1 MKQSGR
7 KWLGILLAASIVAA
21 TVFPMQGTAA
31 EGIDRGAE
39 SEMQKDEGMETQGAL
54 PGTGIKAPAEGEGS
68 EELPGNPNAAGGL
81 LGTVSGNILPP
92 GDSLIMPAG
101 YDINQPVI
109 EGFEFEENGQALNQN
124 DTLHFKMQAYDAD
137 GDIDKVMVLI
147 NRRNGSSYTRSVPF
161 QHSSGKL
168 YTGTLA
174 CSNFTGYE
182 GEYYISQIRL
192 VDKRDNYVDYP
203 IMEDGEYR
211 YTFSFAY
218 KKNGTATVS
227 NFQMQKNASN
237 ADGKLR
243 VGDTVTYTAHVE
255 YEGVEPENYGH
266 MFLHTSKN
274 GSWISEFVRMAYDPT
289 SKTLTGTYTITNET
303 YPSEW
308 KWNYVRIYVDD
319 DYQYFY
325 PEQIEPDKDLKF
337 TVINDD
343 YDDDKPV
350 IQSIT
355 IDKNGQMVKAGE
367 TVTIKVKVDEKNPS
381 SSMRVYFYPK
391 ASGASGLSTYL
402 YLNKNTMEYT
412 GGINISQNTRPA
424 KWELTS
430 LSLSDTNGNSTS
442 LSDFRPDWDTTRP
455 WYFNVDPEGYLNDTE
470 APVIESIT
478 IDKNGQLVYPGDNI
492 TITVKVKEE
501 NPDTMAYAY
510 FYPQVSN
517 VSIYGDIT
525 LRYNADTKEYKG
537 RILIT
542 DDTYPCEW
550 MLTDLVIGDLKGNRT
565 HLSDF
570 KPGWQSTSPW
580 YYKVETDKTYREDV
594 EDIVVSLYG
603 LVPQAD
609 GSFLYGYLMDNET
622 LENAPRRGSLKD
634 LKIWPPLPAEGVNMT
649 CRLGSSEQGI
659 DGDTELFFRD
669 ASRSSYNFTL
679 SYDKACVNV
688 VLTYVSKDEGIKMVM
703 MPQFVDREAT
713 YGDLLDSLAMPEDAD
728 EGLFTGLELDG
739 PVDAAAKVQDTG
751 YAMIEAKYSDCLV
764 SWHTRYLDENGEEA
778 SKTVSRTYK
787 KGTTI
792 NDALASLEGPEGMDG
807 LEFEKWYLPGID
819 GKEELNHELVN
830 LNVIAVYKGKTTADV
845 SYAYR
850 EGGGRLVSEKRLML
864 LDGDSLS
871 FTGAITEAGEA
882 LEGINHFEG
891 LVLSTWKNLG
901 GGTDSLRYKKLNIQ
915 AQYANCVAILKY
927 PENAYEYVVVGKGS
941 SFTLPVEN
949 EKYMDIVWQGYEM
962 GETITINEDKEF
974 LVSELKFKED
984 TPEVPPEIPPE
995 ELPGGPSDDKLT
1007 EEEIDQIIK
1016 DIEQSEGGDTIHVD
1030 MKKDTIVPKEVLE
1043 SIQGKE
1049 VNIVLNMGGYSWSI
1063 SGNEVVADGLKDIDL
1078 EVIVDTDGI
1087 PPAIIDSL
1095 AEGNPTTQITLV
1107 HEGEFGFRA
1116 DLTVNLGSENSGS
1129 TGKLYYYDSSGKLI
1143 YMDAGEVGADGNIS
1157 LSFSHASEYVVIFEK
1172 APVEDEGENDNKNNN
1187 ETDDEADKET
1197 DNEADKDINNG
1208 TGNGNTNHSS
1218 SRNSSTQETVSVAKA
1233 GDNGT
1238 LTTAVEQNNDSG
1250 KPKSPKTGE

>member
-1 MKQSGR
+1 MKQSRR
-7 KWLGILLAASIVAA
+7 KLLGILLTASIITA

-31 EGIDRGAE
+31 EGTDRE
-39 SEMQKDEGMETQGAL
+39 VKSEAQKDEGMETQGAL
-54 PGTGIKAPAEGEGS
+54 PGTGIKTPGEGETSKG
-68 EELPGNPNAAGGL
+68 LPENPNAAGEL
-81 LGTVSGNILPP
+81 LNTVSGNILLSD
-92 GDSLIMPAG
+92 DSLIMPAD

-109 EGFEFEENGQALNQN
+109 EGFEFEENGQTLDQN
-124 DTLHFKMQAYDAD
+124 GTLHFKMQAYDAD
-137 GDIDKVMVLI
+137 GDIAKAIVEISRESGYSNTETIILK
-147 NRRNGSSYTRSVPF
+147 
-161 QHSSGKL
+161 HSEGKM
-168 YTGTLA
+168 YTGTLS
-174 CSNFTGYE
+174 CSRIIDYE
-182 GEYYISQIRL
+182 GKYYISKIRL
-192 VDKRDNYVDYP
+192 VDSRNNYAEKA
-203 IMEDGEYR
+203 ITENGQR
-211 YTFSFAY
+211 LYTFTI
-218 KKNGTATVS
+218 KKSGKVS
-227 NFQMQKNASN
+227 VTDFQIQKNASGS
-237 ADGKLR
+237 DGKLR

-255 YEGVEPENYGH
+255 FEGMNP
-266 MFLHTSKN
+266 TSDINMYLYAIKN
-274 GSWISEFVRMAYDPT
+274 SSQASKSVRMTYDAAT
-289 SKTLTGTYTITNET
+289 KTLAGTYEIANDT

-308 KWNYVRIYVDD
+308 NLSYIRIYVQNG
-319 DYQYFY
+319 YQYFY
-325 PEQIEPDKDLKF
+325 PNQIEPDKDLKF
-337 TVINDD
+337 TVINDG
-343 YDDDKPV
+343 YDEDKPV
-350 IQSIT
+350 IKSIT
-355 IDKNGQMVKAGE
+355 IDKNEQMVKAGD

-391 ASGASGLSTYL
+391 DSGASGIYAYL

-412 GGINISQNTRPA
+412 GSINISQNTRPA

-442 LSDFRPDWDTTRP
+442 LSDFRPDWDTSRP

-478 IDKNGQLVYPGDNI
+478 IDKNGQLVYPGDSI

-501 NPDTMAYAY
+501 NPDTMADAY

-649 CRLGSSEQGI
+649 CRLGSSGQEI

-778 SKTVSRTYK
+778 SKTVSRAYK

-807 LEFEKWYLPGID
+807 PEFEKWYLPGID
-819 GKEELNHELVN
+819 GEEELDHELVN

-891 LVLSTWKNLG
+891 LVLSAWKNLG

-949 EKYMDIVWQGYEM
+949 EKYMDIVWQGYGM
-962 GETITINEDKEF
+962 GATITINEDKEF

-984 TPEVPPEIPPE
+984 TPEIPPE
-995 ELPGGPSDDKLT
+995 ELPGEPSDDKLT

-1030 MKKDTIVPKEVLE
+1030 MKKDTVVPKEVLE

-1063 SGNEVVADGLKDIDL
+1063 SGNEVVADDLKDIDL

-1157 LSFSHASEYVVIFEK
+1157 LSFSHASEYVVIFER
-1172 APVEDEGENDNKNNN
+1172 APVEDEGENDNGNNN

-1197 DNEADKDINNG
+1197 GNEADKGINNG
-1208 TGNGNTNHSS
+1208 TGNENTSHSND
-1218 SRNSSTQETVSVAKA
+1218 RNSSTQGTVSVAKA
-1233 GDNGT
+1233 GDNGA
-1238 LTTAVEQNNDSG
+1238 LTAAVEQNNDSV

>member
-1 MKQSGR
+1 MKQSRR
-7 KWLGILLAASIVAA
+7 KLLGILLTASIITA

-31 EGIDRGAE
+31 EGIDRE
-39 SEMQKDEGMETQGAL
+39 VKSEAQKDEGMETQGAL
-54 PGTGIKAPAEGEGS
+54 PGTGIKTPGEGETSKG
-68 EELPGNPNAAGGL
+68 LPENPNAAGEL
-81 LGTVSGNILPP
+81 LNTVSGNILLSD
-92 GDSLIMPAG
+92 DSLIMPAD

-109 EGFEFEENGQALNQN
+109 EGFEFEENGQTLDQN
-124 DTLHFKMQAYDAD
+124 GTLHFKMQAYDAD
-137 GDIDKVMVLI
+137 GDIAQAIVEVSRESGYSNTETIILK
-147 NRRNGSSYTRSVPF
+147 
-161 QHSSGKL
+161 HSEGKM
-168 YTGTLA
+168 YTGTLS
-174 CSNFTGYE
+174 CSRIIDYE
-182 GEYYISQIRL
+182 GKYYISKIRL
-192 VDKRDNYVDYP
+192 VDSRNNYAEKA
-203 IMEDGEYR
+203 ITENGQR
-211 YTFSFAY
+211 LYTFTI
-218 KKNGTATVS
+218 KKSGKVS
-227 NFQMQKNASN
+227 VTDFQIQKNASGS
-237 ADGKLR
+237 DGKLR
-243 VGDTVTYTAHVE
+243 VGDTVTYTVHAQF
-255 YEGVEPENYGH
+255 EGMNP
-266 MFLHTSKN
+266 TSDAYMYLYAIKN
-274 GSWISEFVRMAYDPT
+274 GSQASKSVRMTYDAAT
-289 SKTLTGTYTITNET
+289 KTLAGTYEIANDT

-308 KWNYVRIYVDD
+308 NLSYIRIYVQNG
-319 DYQYFY
+319 YQYFY
-325 PEQIEPDKDLKF
+325 PNQIEPDKDLKF
-337 TVINDD
+337 TVINDG
-343 YDDDKPV
+343 YDEDKPV
-350 IQSIT
+350 IKSIT
-355 IDKNGQMVKAGE
+355 IDKNEQMVKAGD

-381 SSMRVYFYPK
+381 SSMRVDFYPK
-391 ASGASGLSTYL
+391 GSGASRIYTYL

-412 GGINISQNTRPA
+412 GSINISESTYPT

-430 LSLSDTNGNSTS
+430 IDLSDTNGNSTS
-442 LSDFRPDWDTTRP
+442 LSDFQADWNTTRP
-455 WYFNVDPEGYLNDTE
+455 WYFNVDPEGYMVDTE
-470 APVIESIT
+470 APIIESIT
-478 IDKNGQLVYPGDNI
+478 IDKNGQLIYPGDTV
-492 TITVKVKEE
+492 TITVKVDEK
-501 NPDTMAYAY
+501 NPYSTATAK

-517 VSIYGDIT
+517 VSSYESVT

-537 RILIT
+537 SISIT
-542 DDTYPCEW
+542 NDTYPCEW
-550 MLTDLVIGDLKGNRT
+550 MLTDLEIHDTKYNYT
-565 HLSDF
+565 YLSNF
-570 KPGWQSTSPW
+570 KPDWQSTSPW

-622 LENAPRRGSLKD
+622 IEHAPRRGSLKD
-634 LKIWPPLPAEGVNMT
+634 LKIWPSLPAEGVNMT
-649 CRLGSSEQGI
+649 CRLGSSGQEI

-778 SKTVSRTYK
+778 SKTVSRAYK

-807 LEFEKWYLPGID
+807 PEFEKWYLPGID

-949 EKYMDIVWQGYEM
+949 EKYMDIVWQGYGM

-984 TPEVPPEIPPE
+984 TPEIPPEIPPE
-995 ELPGGPSDDKLT
+995 ELPGEPSDDKLT

-1095 AEGNPTTQITLV
+1095 AEGSPTTQITLV

-1143 YMDAGEVGADGNIS
+1143 YMDAGEVGADGSIS

-1172 APVEDEGENDNKNNN
+1172 APVEDEGENDNENDN

-1197 DNEADKDINNG
+1197 GNETDKDINNG
-1208 TGNGNTNHSS
+1208 TGNGNTSHSND
-1218 SRNSSTQETVSVAKA
+1218 RNSSTQGTVSVAKA
-1233 GDNGT
+1233 GDNGV
-1238 LTTAVEQNNDSG
+1238 LTAAVEQNNDSG

>member
-1 MKQSGR
+1 MKQSRR
-7 KWLGILLAASIVAA
+7 KLLGILLTASIITA

-31 EGIDRGAE
+31 EGTDRE
-39 SEMQKDEGMETQGAL
+39 VKSEAQKDEGMETQGAL
-54 PGTGIKAPAEGEGS
+54 PGTGIKTPGEGETSKG
-68 EELPGNPNAAGGL
+68 LPENPNAAGEL
-81 LGTVSGNILPP
+81 LNTVSGNILLSD
-92 GDSLIMPAG
+92 DSLIMPAD

-109 EGFEFEENGQALNQN
+109 EGFEFEENGQTLDQN
-124 DTLHFKMQAYDAD
+124 GTLHFKMQAYDAD
-137 GDIDKVMVLI
+137 GDIAKAIVEISRESGYSNTETIILK
-147 NRRNGSSYTRSVPF
+147 
-161 QHSSGKL
+161 HSEGKM
-168 YTGTLA
+168 YTGTLS
-174 CSNFTGYE
+174 CSRIIDYE
-182 GEYYISQIRL
+182 GKYYISKIRL
-192 VDKRDNYVDYP
+192 VDSRNNYAEKA
-203 IMEDGEYR
+203 ITENGQR
-211 YTFSFAY
+211 LYTFTI
-218 KKNGTATVS
+218 KKSGKVS
-227 NFQMQKNASN
+227 VTDFQIQKNASGS
-237 ADGKLR
+237 DGKLR

-255 YEGVEPENYGH
+255 FEGMNP
-266 MFLHTSKN
+266 TSDINMYLYAIKN
-274 GSWISEFVRMAYDPT
+274 SSQASKSVRMTYDAAT
-289 SKTLTGTYTITNET
+289 KTLAGTYEIANDT

-308 KWNYVRIYVDD
+308 NLSYIRIYVQNG
-319 DYQYFY
+319 YQYFY
-325 PEQIEPDKDLKF
+325 PNQIEPDKDLKF
-337 TVINDD
+337 TVINDG
-343 YDDDKPV
+343 YDEDKPV
-350 IQSIT
+350 IKSIT
-355 IDKNGQMVKAGE
+355 IDKNEQMVKAGD

-391 ASGASGLSTYL
+391 DSGASGIYAYL

-412 GGINISQNTRPA
+412 GSINISQNTRPA

-442 LSDFRPDWDTTRP
+442 LSDFRPDWDTSRP

-478 IDKNGQLVYPGDNI
+478 IDKNGQLVYPGDSI

-501 NPDTMAYAY
+501 NPDTMADAY

-649 CRLGSSEQGI
+649 CRLGSSGQEI

-688 VLTYVSKDEGIKMVM
+688 VLTYVSKDDGIKMVM

-778 SKTVSRTYK
+778 SKTVSRAYK

-807 LEFEKWYLPGID
+807 PEFEKWYLPGID

-891 LVLSTWKNLG
+891 LVLSAWKNLG

-949 EKYMDIVWQGYEM
+949 EKYMDIVWQGYGM
-962 GETITINEDKEF
+962 GATITINEDKEF

-984 TPEVPPEIPPE
+984 TPEIPPE
-995 ELPGGPSDDKLT
+995 ELPGEPSDDKLT

-1030 MKKDTIVPKEVLE
+1030 MKKDTVVPKEVLE

-1063 SGNEVVADGLKDIDL
+1063 SGNEVVADDLKDIDL

-1157 LSFSHASEYVVIFEK
+1157 LSFSHASEYVVIFER
-1172 APVEDEGENDNKNNN
+1172 APVEDEGENDNGNNN

-1197 DNEADKDINNG
+1197 GNEADKGINNG
-1208 TGNGNTNHSS
+1208 TGNENTSHSND
-1218 SRNSSTQETVSVAKA
+1218 RNSSTQGTVSVAKA
-1233 GDNGT
+1233 GDNGA
-1238 LTTAVEQNNDSG
+1238 LTAAVEQNNDSV

>member
-1 MKQSGR
+1 MKQSRR
-7 KWLGILLAASIVAA
+7 KLLGILLTASIITA

-31 EGIDRGAE
+31 EGTDRE
-39 SEMQKDEGMETQGAL
+39 VKSEAQKDEGMETQGAL
-54 PGTGIKAPAEGEGS
+54 PGTGIKTPGEGETSKG
-68 EELPGNPNAAGGL
+68 LPENPNAAGEL
-81 LGTVSGNILPP
+81 LNTVSGNILLSD
-92 GDSLIMPAG
+92 DSLIMPAD

-109 EGFEFEENGQALNQN
+109 EGFEFEENGQTLDQN
-124 DTLHFKMQAYDAD
+124 GTLHFKMQAYDAD
-137 GDIDKVMVLI
+137 GDIAKAIVEISRESGYSNTETIILK
-147 NRRNGSSYTRSVPF
+147 
-161 QHSSGKL
+161 HSEGKM
-168 YTGTLA
+168 YTGTLS
-174 CSNFTGYE
+174 CSRIIDYE
-182 GEYYISQIRL
+182 GKYYISKIRL
-192 VDKRDNYVDYP
+192 VDSRNNYAEKA
-203 IMEDGEYR
+203 ITENGQR
-211 YTFSFAY
+211 LYTFTI
-218 KKNGTATVS
+218 KKSGKVS
-227 NFQMQKNASN
+227 VTDFQIQKNASGS
-237 ADGKLR
+237 DGKLR

-255 YEGVEPENYGH
+255 FEGMNP
-266 MFLHTSKN
+266 TSDINMYLYAIKN
-274 GSWISEFVRMAYDPT
+274 SSQASKSVRMTYDAAT
-289 SKTLTGTYTITNET
+289 KTLAGTYEIANDT

-308 KWNYVRIYVDD
+308 NLSYIRIYVQNG
-319 DYQYFY
+319 YQYFY
-325 PEQIEPDKDLKF
+325 PNQIEPDKDLKF
-337 TVINDD
+337 TVINDG
-343 YDDDKPV
+343 YDEDKPV
-350 IQSIT
+350 IKSIT
-355 IDKNGQMVKAGE
+355 IDKNEQMVKAGD

-391 ASGASGLSTYL
+391 DSGASGIYAYL

-412 GGINISQNTRPA
+412 GSINISQNTRPA

-442 LSDFRPDWDTTRP
+442 LSDFRPDWDTSRP

-478 IDKNGQLVYPGDNI
+478 IDKNGQLVYPGDSI

-501 NPDTMAYAY
+501 NPDTMADAY

-649 CRLGSSEQGI
+649 CRLGSSGQEI

-688 VLTYVSKDEGIKMVM
+688 VLTYVSKDDGIKMVM

-778 SKTVSRTYK
+778 SKTVSRAYK

-792 NDALASLEGPEGMDG
+792 NDALASLEGPEGMGG

-850 EGGGRLVSEKRLML
+850 EGSGRLVSEKRLML

-949 EKYMDIVWQGYEM
+949 EKYMDIVWQGYGM
-962 GETITINEDKEF
+962 GATITINEDKEF

-984 TPEVPPEIPPE
+984 TPEIPPE
-995 ELPGGPSDDKLT
+995 ELPGEPSDDKLT

-1095 AEGNPTTQITLV
+1095 AEGSPTTQITLV

-1172 APVEDEGENDNKNNN
+1172 APVEDENEGE
-1187 ETDDEADKET
+1187 TDKET
-1197 DNEADKDINNG
+1197 GNETDKDINNG
-1208 TGNGNTNHSS
+1208 TGNGNTSHSND
-1218 SRNSSTQETVSVAKA
+1218 RNSSMQETVSVAKA

-1250 KPKSPKTGE
+1250 QPKSPKTGE

>member
-1 MKQSGR
+1 MKQSRR
-7 KWLGILLAASIVAA
+7 KLLGILLTASIITA

-31 EGIDRGAE
+31 EGIDRE
-39 SEMQKDEGMETQGAL
+39 VKSEAQKDEGMETQGAL
-54 PGTGIKAPAEGEGS
+54 PGTGIKTPGEGETSKG
-68 EELPGNPNAAGGL
+68 LPENPNAAGEL
-81 LGTVSGNILPP
+81 LNTVSGNILLSD
-92 GDSLIMPAG
+92 DSLIMPAD

-109 EGFEFEENGQALNQN
+109 EGFEFEENGQTLDQN
-124 DTLHFKMQAYDAD
+124 GTLHFKMQAYDAD
-137 GDIDKVMVLI
+137 GDITKAIVEISRESGYSNTETIILK
-147 NRRNGSSYTRSVPF
+147 
-161 QHSSGKL
+161 HSEGKM
-168 YTGTLA
+168 YTGTLS
-174 CSNFTGYE
+174 CSRIIDYE
-182 GEYYISQIRL
+182 GKYYISKIRL
-192 VDKRDNYVDYP
+192 VDSRNNYAEKA
-203 IMEDGEYR
+203 ITENGQHL
-211 YTFSFAY
+211 YTFTI
-218 KKNGTATVS
+218 KKSGKVS
-227 NFQMQKNASN
+227 VTDFQIQKNASGS
-237 ADGKLR
+237 DGKLR

-255 YEGVEPENYGH
+255 FEGMNP
-266 MFLHTSKN
+266 TSDINMYLYAIKN
-274 GSWISEFVRMAYDPT
+274 SSQASKSAKTTYDAA
-289 SKTLTGTYTITNET
+289 SKTLTGTYTIANDT

-308 KWNYVRIYVDD
+308 DLNYIRIYVQNG
-319 DYQYFY
+319 YQYFY
-325 PEQIEPDKDLKF
+325 PEQIEPDKNLKF
-337 TVINDD
+337 TVVNDG
-343 YDDDKPV
+343 YDGDKPV
-350 IQSIT
+350 IKSIT

-391 ASGASGLSTYL
+391 DSGASGIYAYL

-412 GGINISQNTRPA
+412 GSINISQNIRPA

-442 LSDFRPDWDTTRP
+442 LSDFRPDWDTSRP

-478 IDKNGQLVYPGDNI
+478 IDKNGQLVYPGDSI

-501 NPDTMAYAY
+501 NPNTMADAY

-570 KPGWQSTSPW
+570 KPDWQSTSPW

-703 MPQFVDREAT
+703 VPQFVDREAT

-807 LEFEKWYLPGID
+807 PEFEKWYLPGID
-819 GKEELNHELVN
+819 GKEALTHELLN
-830 LNVIAVYKGKTTADV
+830 LDVIAVYKGKTTADV

-850 EGGGRLVSEKRLML
+850 EGGGRLVSGKRLML

-882 LEGINHFEG
+882 LGGINHLEG
-891 LVLSTWKNLG
+891 LVLSAWKSLG

-927 PENAYEYVVVGKGS
+927 PESAYEYVVVGKGS

-984 TPEVPPEIPPE
+984 TPEIPPE
-995 ELPGGPSDDKLT
+995 GLPEEPSDGKLT

-1063 SGNEVVADGLKDIDL
+1063 SGNEVVADDLKDIDL

-1095 AEGNPTTQITLV
+1095 AGGSPTTQITLV

-1157 LSFSHASEYVVIFEK
+1157 LSFSHASEYVVVFEK
-1172 APVEDEGENDNKNNN
+1172 ASVEDETED
-1187 ETDDEADKET
+1187 ETDKET

-1218 SRNSSTQETVSVAKA
+1218 GRNSSTQETVSVAKA

>member
-1 MKQSGR
+1 MKQSRR
-7 KWLGILLAASIVAA
+7 KLLGILLTASIITA

-31 EGIDRGAE
+31 EGIDRE
-39 SEMQKDEGMETQGAL
+39 VKSEAQKDEGMETQGAL
-54 PGTGIKAPAEGEGS
+54 PGTGIKTPGEGETSKG
-68 EELPGNPNAAGGL
+68 LPENPNAAGEL
-81 LGTVSGNILPP
+81 LNTVSGNILLSD
-92 GDSLIMPAG
+92 DSLIMPAD

-109 EGFEFEENGQALNQN
+109 EGFEFEENGQTLDQN
-124 DTLHFKMQAYDAD
+124 GTLHFKMQAYDAD
-137 GDIDKVMVLI
+137 GDITKAIVEISRESGYSNTETIILK
-147 NRRNGSSYTRSVPF
+147 
-161 QHSSGKL
+161 HSEGKM
-168 YTGTLA
+168 YTGTLS
-174 CSNFTGYE
+174 CSRIIDYE
-182 GEYYISQIRL
+182 GKYYISKIRL
-192 VDKRDNYVDYP
+192 VDSRNNYAEKA
-203 IMEDGEYR
+203 ITENGQHL
-211 YTFSFAY
+211 YTFTI
-218 KKNGTATVS
+218 KKSGKVS
-227 NFQMQKNASN
+227 VTDFQIQKNASGS
-237 ADGKLR
+237 DGKLR

-255 YEGVEPENYGH
+255 FEGMNP
-266 MFLHTSKN
+266 TSDINMYLYAIKN
-274 GSWISEFVRMAYDPT
+274 SSQASKSAKTTYDAA
-289 SKTLTGTYTITNET
+289 SKTLTGTYTIANDT

-308 KWNYVRIYVDD
+308 DLNYIRIYVQNG
-319 DYQYFY
+319 YQYFY
-325 PEQIEPDKDLKF
+325 PEQIEPDKNLKF
-337 TVINDD
+337 TVVNDG
-343 YDDDKPV
+343 YDGDKPV
-350 IQSIT
+350 IKSIT

-391 ASGASGLSTYL
+391 DSGASGIYAYL

-412 GGINISQNTRPA
+412 GSINISQNIRPA

-442 LSDFRPDWDTTRP
+442 LSDFRPDWDTSRP

-478 IDKNGQLVYPGDNI
+478 IDKNGQLVYPGDSI

-501 NPDTMAYAY
+501 NPNTMADAY

-703 MPQFVDREAT
+703 VPQFVDREAT

-850 EGGGRLVSEKRLML
+850 EGGGRLVSGKRLML

-927 PENAYEYVVVGKGS
+927 PESAYEYVVVGKGS

-984 TPEVPPEIPPE
+984 TPEIPPE
-995 ELPGGPSDDKLT
+995 ELPGEPSDGKLT

-1030 MKKDTIVPKEVLE
+1030 MKKDTVVPKEVLE

-1063 SGNEVVADGLKDIDL
+1063 SGNEVVADDLKDIDL

-1095 AEGNPTTQITLV
+1095 AGGSPTTQITLV

-1157 LSFSHASEYVVIFEK
+1157 LSFSHASEYVVVFEK
-1172 APVEDEGENDNKNNN
+1172 ASVEDETED
-1187 ETDDEADKET
+1187 ETDKET
-1197 DNEADKDINNG
+1197 GNEADKGINNG
-1208 TGNGNTNHSS
+1208 TGNGNTSHSND
-1218 SRNSSTQETVSVAKA
+1218 RNSSTQGTVSVAKA
-1233 GDNGT
+1233 GDNGA
-1238 LTTAVEQNNDSG
+1238 LTAAVEQNNDSG

>member
-1 MKQSGR
+1 MKQSRR
-7 KWLGILLAASIVAA
+7 KLLGILLTASIITA

-31 EGIDRGAE
+31 EGIDRE
-39 SEMQKDEGMETQGAL
+39 VKSEAQKDEGMETQGAL
-54 PGTGIKAPAEGEGS
+54 PGTGIKTPGEGEMSKG
-68 EELPGNPNAAGGL
+68 LPENPNAAGGL
-81 LGTVSGNILPP
+81 LNTVSGNILLSD
-92 GDSLIMPAG
+92 DSLIMPAD
-101 YDINQPVI
+101 YDVNQPVI
-109 EGFEFEENGQALNQN
+109 EGFELEENGQTVTKD

-137 GDIDKVMVLI
+137 ENIDQIIVQVR
-147 NRRNGSSYTRSVPF
+147 RRNGTLNTKSVPF

-174 CSNFTGYE
+174 CSNFVGYE
-182 GEYYISQIRL
+182 GEYYVSQIRL
-192 VDKRDNYVDYP
+192 VDARNNYVDYP
-203 IMEDGEYR
+203 IYENGKYL
-211 YTFSFAY
+211 YTFTV
-218 KKNGTATVS
+218 KNDRKVTIS
-227 NFQMQKNASN
+227 NFQMQKNSSN

-243 VGDTVTYTAHVE
+243 ENDTVTYTAHAE
-255 YEGVEPENYGH
+255 FEGMEPPSNIS
-266 MFLHTSKN
+266 MTLKTLKN
-274 GSWISEFVRMAYDPT
+274 GYWHSEAIGMTYDIT
-289 SKTLTGTYTITNET
+289 SKTLTGTYSVTDAT

-308 KWNYVRIYVDD
+308 HLESIRVYVQNA
-319 DYQYFY
+319 YQYFY
-325 PEQIEPDKDLKF
+325 PSQIEPDKDLKF
-337 TVINDD
+337 TVVNDG
-343 YDDDKPV
+343 YDKDKPV
-350 IQSIT
+350 IKSIT
-355 IDKNGQMVKAGE
+355 VDKNEQMVKAGD

-381 SSMRVYFYPK
+381 DSMSVYFYPVV
-391 ASGASGLSTYL
+391 SGISSLYGRL

-412 GGINISQNTRPA
+412 GSIQITGDTYPT

-430 LSLSDTNGNSTS
+430 LSLSDKYGNSTS
-442 LSDFRPDWDTTRP
+442 LSDFQADWNTTRP
-455 WYFNVDPEGYLNDTE
+455 CYFNVDPEGYQGDRE
-470 APVIESIT
+470 GPIIESIT
-478 IDKNGQLVYPGDNI
+478 IDKNGQLIYPGDTV
-492 TITVKVKEE
+492 TITVKVDEK
-501 NPDTMAYAY
+501 NPYANATAK

-517 VSIYGDIT
+517 VSGYENVT

-537 RILIT
+537 SISIT
-542 DDTYPCEW
+542 NDTYPCEW
-550 MLTDLVIGDLKGNRT
+550 MLNYLQIRDTKYNYT
-565 HLSDF
+565 YLSDF
-570 KPGWQSTSPW
+570 KPDWESTSPW

-603 LVPQAD
+603 LVAQAD
-609 GSFLYGYLMDNET
+609 GSFKYDYLMENET
-622 LENAPRRGSLKD
+622 LENVQRRGSLKD
-634 LKIWPPLPAEGVNMT
+634 LKIWPSLPAEGVNMT
-649 CRLGSSEQGI
+649 CRLGSSEQEI

-688 VLTYVSKDEGIKMVM
+688 VLTYVSKDDGIKMVM
-703 MPQFVDREAT
+703 TPQFVDREAT

-728 EGLFTGLELDG
+728 EGLFTGLELSG

-778 SKTVSRTYK
+778 SKTVSRAYK

-807 LEFEKWYLPGID
+807 PEFEKWYLPGID
-819 GKEELNHELVN
+819 GEEELNHELLN
-830 LNVIAVYKGKTTADV
+830 LDVIAVYKGKTTADV

-864 LDGDSLS
+864 LDGDNLS
-871 FTGAITEAGEA
+871 FTGAITEAGKA

-927 PENAYEYVVVGKGS
+927 PESAYEYVVVGKGS

-949 EKYMDIVWQGYEM
+949 EKYMDIVWQGYGM

-974 LVSELKFKED
+974 LVSELKLKED
-984 TPEVPPEIPPE
+984 TPEVPPE
-995 ELPGGPSDDKLT
+995 ELPGEPSDDKLT

-1030 MKKDTIVPKEVLE
+1030 MKKDTVVPKEVLE
-1043 SIQGKE
+1043 SIQGKD

-1063 SGNEVVADGLKDIDL
+1063 SGNEVVADDLKDIDL

-1157 LSFSHASEYVVIFEK
+1157 LSFSHASEYVVIFER
-1172 APVEDEGENDNKNNN
+1172 APVEDEGENDNGNNN

-1197 DNEADKDINNG
+1197 GNETDKGINNG
-1208 TGNGNTNHSS
+1208 TGNENTSHSND
-1218 SRNSSTQETVSVAKA
+1218 RNSSTQGTVSVAKA
-1233 GDNGT
+1233 GDNGA
-1238 LTTAVEQNNDSG
+1238 LTAAVEQNNDSG

>member
-1 MKQSGR
+1 MKQSRR
-7 KWLGILLAASIVAA
+7 KLLGILLTASIITA

-31 EGIDRGAE
+31 EGIDRE
-39 SEMQKDEGMETQGAL
+39 VKSEAQKDEGMETQGAL
-54 PGTGIKAPAEGEGS
+54 PGTGIKTPGEGETSKG
-68 EELPGNPNAAGGL
+68 LPENPNAAGEL
-81 LGTVSGNILPP
+81 LNTVSGNILLSD
-92 GDSLIMPAG
+92 DSLIMPAD

-109 EGFEFEENGQALNQN
+109 EGFEFEENGQTLDQN
-124 DTLHFKMQAYDAD
+124 GTLHFKMQAYDAD
-137 GDIDKVMVLI
+137 GDITKAIVEISRESGYSNTETIILK
-147 NRRNGSSYTRSVPF
+147 
-161 QHSSGKL
+161 HSEGKM
-168 YTGTLA
+168 YTGTLS
-174 CSNFTGYE
+174 CSRIIDYE
-182 GEYYISQIRL
+182 GKYYISKIRL
-192 VDKRDNYVDYP
+192 VDSRNNYAEKA
-203 IMEDGEYR
+203 ITENGQHL
-211 YTFSFAY
+211 YTFTI
-218 KKNGTATVS
+218 KKSGKVS
-227 NFQMQKNASN
+227 VTDFQIQKNASGS
-237 ADGKLR
+237 DGKLR

-255 YEGVEPENYGH
+255 FEGMNP
-266 MFLHTSKN
+266 TSDINMYLYAIKN
-274 GSWISEFVRMAYDPT
+274 SSQASKSAKTTYDAA
-289 SKTLTGTYTITNET
+289 SKTLTGTYTIANDT

-308 KWNYVRIYVDD
+308 DLNYIRIYVQNG
-319 DYQYFY
+319 YQYFY
-325 PEQIEPDKDLKF
+325 PEQIEPDKNLKF
-337 TVINDD
+337 TVVNDG
-343 YDDDKPV
+343 YDGDKPV
-350 IQSIT
+350 IKSIT

-391 ASGASGLSTYL
+391 DSGASGIYAYL

-412 GGINISQNTRPA
+412 GSINISQNIRPA

-442 LSDFRPDWDTTRP
+442 LSDFRPDWDTSRP

-517 VSIYGDIT
+517 VSSYQT
-525 LRYNADTKEYKG
+525 VSLVYYADTEEYKG
-537 RILIT
+537 FIRIT

-703 MPQFVDREAT
+703 VPQFVDREAT

-807 LEFEKWYLPGID
+807 PEFEKWYLPGID
-819 GKEELNHELVN
+819 GKEALTHELLN
-830 LNVIAVYKGKTTADV
+830 LDVIAVYKGKTTADV

-850 EGGGRLVSEKRLML
+850 EGGGRLVSGKRLML

-882 LEGINHFEG
+882 LGGINHLEG
-891 LVLSTWKNLG
+891 LVLSAWKSLG

-927 PENAYEYVVVGKGS
+927 PESAYEYVVVGKGS

-984 TPEVPPEIPPE
+984 TPEIPPE
-995 ELPGGPSDDKLT
+995 GLPEEPSDGKLT

-1063 SGNEVVADGLKDIDL
+1063 SGNEVVADDLKDIDL

-1095 AEGNPTTQITLV
+1095 AGGSPTTQITLV

-1157 LSFSHASEYVVIFEK
+1157 LSFSHASEYVVVFEK
-1172 APVEDEGENDNKNNN
+1172 ASVEDETED
-1187 ETDDEADKET
+1187 ETDKET

-1218 SRNSSTQETVSVAKA
+1218 GRNSSTQETVSVAKA

>member
-1 MKQSGR
+1 MKQSRR
-7 KWLGILLAASIVAA
+7 KLLGILLTASIITA

-31 EGIDRGAE
+31 EGIDRE
-39 SEMQKDEGMETQGAL
+39 VKSEAQKDEGMETQGAL
-54 PGTGIKAPAEGEGS
+54 PGTGIKTPGEGETSKG
-68 EELPGNPNAAGGL
+68 LPENPNAAGEL
-81 LGTVSGNILPP
+81 LNTVSGNILLSD
-92 GDSLIMPAG
+92 DSLIMPAD

-109 EGFEFEENGQALNQN
+109 EGFEFEENGQTLDQN
-124 DTLHFKMQAYDAD
+124 GTLHFKMQAYDAD
-137 GDIDKVMVLI
+137 GDITKAIVEISRESGYSNTETIILK
-147 NRRNGSSYTRSVPF
+147 
-161 QHSSGKL
+161 HSEGKM
-168 YTGTLA
+168 YTGTLS
-174 CSNFTGYE
+174 CSRIIDYE
-182 GEYYISQIRL
+182 GKYYISKIRL
-192 VDKRDNYVDYP
+192 VDSRNNYAEKA
-203 IMEDGEYR
+203 ITENGQHL
-211 YTFSFAY
+211 YTFTI
-218 KKNGTATVS
+218 KKSGKVS
-227 NFQMQKNASN
+227 VTDFQIQKNASGS
-237 ADGKLR
+237 DGKLR

-255 YEGVEPENYGH
+255 FEGMNP
-266 MFLHTSKN
+266 TSDINMYLYAIKN
-274 GSWISEFVRMAYDPT
+274 SSQASKSAKTTYDAA
-289 SKTLTGTYTITNET
+289 SKTLTGTYTIANDT

-308 KWNYVRIYVDD
+308 DLNYIRIYVQNG
-319 DYQYFY
+319 YQYFY
-325 PEQIEPDKDLKF
+325 PEQIEPDKNLKF
-337 TVINDD
+337 TVVNDG
-343 YDDDKPV
+343 YDGDKPV
-350 IQSIT
+350 IKSIT

-391 ASGASGLSTYL
+391 DSGASGIYAYL

-412 GGINISQNTRPA
+412 GSINISQNIRPA

-442 LSDFRPDWDTTRP
+442 LSDFRPDWDTSRP

-478 IDKNGQLVYPGDNI
+478 IDKNGQLVYPGDSI

-501 NPDTMAYAY
+501 NPNTMADAY

-570 KPGWQSTSPW
+570 KPDWQSTSPW

-703 MPQFVDREAT
+703 VPQFVDREAT

-850 EGGGRLVSEKRLML
+850 EGGGRLVSGKRLML

-882 LEGINHFEG
+882 LGGINHLEG
-891 LVLSTWKNLG
+891 LVLSAWKSLG

-927 PENAYEYVVVGKGS
+927 PESAYEYVVVGKGS

-984 TPEVPPEIPPE
+984 TPEIPPE
-995 ELPGGPSDDKLT
+995 GLPEEPSDGKLT

-1063 SGNEVVADGLKDIDL
+1063 SGNEVVADDLKDIDL

-1095 AEGNPTTQITLV
+1095 AGGSPTTQITLV

-1157 LSFSHASEYVVIFEK
+1157 LSFSHASEYVVVFEK
-1172 APVEDEGENDNKNNN
+1172 ASVEDETED
-1187 ETDDEADKET
+1187 ETDKET

-1218 SRNSSTQETVSVAKA
+1218 GRNSSTQETVSVAKA

>member
-1 MKQSGR
+1 MKQSRR
-7 KWLGILLAASIVAA
+7 KLLGILLTASIITA

-31 EGIDRGAE
+31 EGIDRE
-39 SEMQKDEGMETQGAL
+39 VKSEAQKDEGMETQGAL
-54 PGTGIKAPAEGEGS
+54 PGTGIKTPGEGETSKG
-68 EELPGNPNAAGGL
+68 LPENPNAAGEL
-81 LGTVSGNILPP
+81 LNTVSGNILLSD
-92 GDSLIMPAG
+92 DSLIMPAD

-109 EGFEFEENGQALNQN
+109 EGFEFEENGQTLDQN
-124 DTLHFKMQAYDAD
+124 GTLHFKMQAYDAD
-137 GDIDKVMVLI
+137 GDITKAIVEISRESGYSNTETIILK
-147 NRRNGSSYTRSVPF
+147 
-161 QHSSGKL
+161 HSEGKM
-168 YTGTLA
+168 YTGTLS
-174 CSNFTGYE
+174 CSRIIDYE
-182 GEYYISQIRL
+182 GKYYISKIRL
-192 VDKRDNYVDYP
+192 VDSRNNYAEKA
-203 IMEDGEYR
+203 ITENGQHL
-211 YTFSFAY
+211 YTFTI
-218 KKNGTATVS
+218 KKSGKVS
-227 NFQMQKNASN
+227 VTDFQIQKNASGS
-237 ADGKLR
+237 DGKLR

-255 YEGVEPENYGH
+255 FEGMNP
-266 MFLHTSKN
+266 TSDINMYLYAIKN
-274 GSWISEFVRMAYDPT
+274 SSQASKSAKTTYDAA
-289 SKTLTGTYTITNET
+289 SKTLTGTYTIANDT

-308 KWNYVRIYVDD
+308 DLNYIRIYVQNG
-319 DYQYFY
+319 YQYFY
-325 PEQIEPDKDLKF
+325 PEQIEPDKNLKF
-337 TVINDD
+337 TVVNDG
-343 YDDDKPV
+343 YDGDKPV
-350 IQSIT
+350 IKSIT

-391 ASGASGLSTYL
+391 DSGASGIYAYL

-412 GGINISQNTRPA
+412 GSINISQNIRPA

-442 LSDFRPDWDTTRP
+442 LSDFRPDWDTSRP

-478 IDKNGQLVYPGDNI
+478 IDKNGQLVYPGDSI

-501 NPDTMAYAY
+501 NPNTMADAY

-570 KPGWQSTSPW
+570 KPDWQSTSPW

-649 CRLGSSEQGI
+649 CRLGSSEQEI

-807 LEFEKWYLPGID
+807 PEFEKWYLPGID

-984 TPEVPPEIPPE
+984 TPEIPPE
-995 ELPGGPSDDKLT
+995 ELPGEPSDDKLT

-1030 MKKDTIVPKEVLE
+1030 MKKDTVVPKEVLE

-1063 SGNEVVADGLKDIDL
+1063 SGNEVVADDLKDIDL

-1095 AEGNPTTQITLV
+1095 AGGSPTTQITLV

-1157 LSFSHASEYVVIFEK
+1157 LSFSHASEYVVIFER
-1172 APVEDEGENDNKNNN
+1172 APVEDEGENDNGNNN

-1197 DNEADKDINNG
+1197 GNEADKGINNG
-1208 TGNGNTNHSS
+1208 TGNGNTSHSND
-1218 SRNSSTQETVSVAKA
+1218 RNSSTQGTVSVAKA
-1233 GDNGT
+1233 GDNGA
-1238 LTTAVEQNNDSG
+1238 LTAAVEQNNDSG

>member
-1 MKQSGR
+1 MKQSRR
-7 KWLGILLAASIVAA
+7 KLLGILLTASIITA

-31 EGIDRGAE
+31 EGTDRE
-39 SEMQKDEGMETQGAL
+39 VKSEAQKDEGMETQGAL
-54 PGTGIKAPAEGEGS
+54 PGTGIKTPGEGETSKG
-68 EELPGNPNAAGGL
+68 LPENPNAAGEL
-81 LGTVSGNILPP
+81 LNTVSGNILLSD
-92 GDSLIMPAG
+92 DSLIMPAD

-109 EGFEFEENGQALNQN
+109 EGFEFEENGQTLDQN
-124 DTLHFKMQAYDAD
+124 GTLHFKMQAYDAD
-137 GDIDKVMVLI
+137 GDIAKAIVEISRESGYSNTETIILK
-147 NRRNGSSYTRSVPF
+147 
-161 QHSSGKL
+161 HSEGKM
-168 YTGTLA
+168 YTGTLS
-174 CSNFTGYE
+174 CSRIIDYE
-182 GEYYISQIRL
+182 GKYYISKIRL
-192 VDKRDNYVDYP
+192 VDSRNNYAEKA
-203 IMEDGEYR
+203 ITENGQR
-211 YTFSFAY
+211 LYTFTI
-218 KKNGTATVS
+218 KKSGKVS
-227 NFQMQKNASN
+227 VTDFQIQKNASGS
-237 ADGKLR
+237 DGKLR

-255 YEGVEPENYGH
+255 FEGMNP
-266 MFLHTSKN
+266 TSDINMYLYAIKN
-274 GSWISEFVRMAYDPT
+274 SSQASKSVRMTYDAAT
-289 SKTLTGTYTITNET
+289 KTLAGTYEIANDT

-308 KWNYVRIYVDD
+308 NLSYIRIYVQNG
-319 DYQYFY
+319 YQYFY
-325 PEQIEPDKDLKF
+325 PNQIEPDKDLKF
-337 TVINDD
+337 TVINDG
-343 YDDDKPV
+343 YDEDKPV
-350 IQSIT
+350 IKSIT
-355 IDKNGQMVKAGE
+355 IDKNEQMVKAGD

-391 ASGASGLSTYL
+391 DSGASGIYAYL

-412 GGINISQNTRPA
+412 GSINISQNTRPA

-517 VSIYGDIT
+517 VSSYQIVSLVY
-525 LRYNADTKEYKG
+525 YADTEEYKG
-537 RILIT
+537 FIRIT

-622 LENAPRRGSLKD
+622 LENAQRRGSLKD

-649 CRLGSSEQGI
+649 CRLGSSGQEI

-688 VLTYVSKDEGIKMVM
+688 VLTYVSKDDGIKMVM

-778 SKTVSRTYK
+778 SKTVSRAYK

-792 NDALASLEGPEGMDG
+792 NDALASLEGPEGMGG

-819 GKEELNHELVN
+819 GEEELDHELVN

-850 EGGGRLVSEKRLML
+850 EGSGRLVSEKRLML

-891 LVLSTWKNLG
+891 LVLSAWKNLG

-949 EKYMDIVWQGYEM
+949 EKYMDIVWQGYGM
-962 GETITINEDKEF
+962 GATITINEDKEF

-984 TPEVPPEIPPE
+984 TPEIPPE
-995 ELPGGPSDDKLT
+995 ELPGEPSDDKLT

-1157 LSFSHASEYVVIFEK
+1157 LSFSHASEYVVIFER
-1172 APVEDEGENDNKNNN
+1172 APVEDEGENDNGNNN

-1197 DNEADKDINNG
+1197 GNEADKGINNG
-1208 TGNGNTNHSS
+1208 TGNENTSHSND
-1218 SRNSSTQETVSVAKA
+1218 RNSSTQGTVSVAKA
-1233 GDNGT
+1233 GDNGA
-1238 LTTAVEQNNDSG
+1238 LTAAVEQNNDSV

>member
-1 MKQSGR
+1 MKQSRR
-7 KWLGILLAASIVAA
+7 KLLGILLTASIITA

-31 EGIDRGAE
+31 EGTDRE
-39 SEMQKDEGMETQGAL
+39 VKSEAQKDEGMETQGAL
-54 PGTGIKAPAEGEGS
+54 PGTGIKTPGEGETSKG
-68 EELPGNPNAAGGL
+68 LPENPNAAGEL
-81 LGTVSGNILPP
+81 LNTVSGNILLSD
-92 GDSLIMPAG
+92 DSLIMPAD

-109 EGFEFEENGQALNQN
+109 EGFEFEENGQTLDQN
-124 DTLHFKMQAYDAD
+124 GTLHFKMQAYDAD
-137 GDIDKVMVLI
+137 GDIAKAIVEISRESGYSNTETIILK
-147 NRRNGSSYTRSVPF
+147 
-161 QHSSGKL
+161 HSEGKM
-168 YTGTLA
+168 YTGTLS
-174 CSNFTGYE
+174 CSRIIDYE
-182 GEYYISQIRL
+182 GKYYISKIRL
-192 VDKRDNYVDYP
+192 VDSRNNYAEKA
-203 IMEDGEYR
+203 ITENGQR
-211 YTFSFAY
+211 LYTFTI
-218 KKNGTATVS
+218 KKSGKVS
-227 NFQMQKNASN
+227 VTDFQIQKNASGS
-237 ADGKLR
+237 DGKLR

-255 YEGVEPENYGH
+255 FEGMNP
-266 MFLHTSKN
+266 TSDINMYLYAIKN
-274 GSWISEFVRMAYDPT
+274 SSQASKSVRMTYDAAT
-289 SKTLTGTYTITNET
+289 KTLAGTYEIANDT

-308 KWNYVRIYVDD
+308 NLSYIRIYVQNG
-319 DYQYFY
+319 YQYFY
-325 PEQIEPDKDLKF
+325 PNQIEPDKDLKF
-337 TVINDD
+337 TVINDG

-391 ASGASGLSTYL
+391 VSGASGLSTYL

-412 GGINISQNTRPA
+412 GGINISRNTRPA

-517 VSIYGDIT
+517 VSSYQIVSLVY
-525 LRYNADTKEYKG
+525 YADTEEYKG
-537 RILIT
+537 FIRIT

-649 CRLGSSEQGI
+649 CRLGSSGQEI

-778 SKTVSRTYK
+778 SKTVSRAYK

-792 NDALASLEGPEGMDG
+792 NDALASLEGPEGMGG

-819 GKEELNHELVN
+819 GEEELDHELVN

-850 EGGGRLVSEKRLML
+850 EGSGRLVSEKRLML

-984 TPEVPPEIPPE
+984 TPEIPPE
-995 ELPGGPSDDKLT
+995 ELPGEPSDDKLT

-1030 MKKDTIVPKEVLE
+1030 MKKDTVVPKEVLE

-1063 SGNEVVADGLKDIDL
+1063 SGNEVVADDLKDIDL

-1095 AEGNPTTQITLV
+1095 AEGSPTTQITLV

-1157 LSFSHASEYVVIFEK
+1157 LSFSHASEYVVIFER
-1172 APVEDEGENDNKNNN
+1172 APVEDEGENDNGNNN

-1197 DNEADKDINNG
+1197 GNEADKGINNG
-1208 TGNGNTNHSS
+1208 TGNENTSHSND
-1218 SRNSSTQETVSVAKA
+1218 RNSSTQGTVSVAKA
-1233 GDNGT
+1233 GDNGA
-1238 LTTAVEQNNDSG
+1238 LTAAVEQNNDSV